1 MTLGALG
8 ARPSSRVACRGRG
21 RERGAAEAGGA
32 SRARVHLRLRRTP
45 VCTHPQRQ
53 SVRRCT
59 TRAPPPHQLESRDRL
74 ARALALGLH
83 LAPRPSPP
91 PSSCQKEKLGS
102 EPRLLRLRLSALL
115 RRKLLCL
122 IFDLARLL
130 GRLLASWRPW
140 PHAKAASSTCRLI
153 DRRSRKASEEAG
165 PWTPWPMAPCD
176 GWLLFLK
183 VDTPLLGARGHPGTG
198 VDTAVCAAQRRPK
211 NLCVYRVQHVSAT
224 VHTHTL
230 YASHFSLVIPSFDVA
245 PASPHGADHPHSS
258 FNERPLTQR
267 TAPPPRTPAHRT
279 PRSRPHPRTS
289 SRFTRRRRPAAR
301 WSRAA

>member
-211 NLCVYRVQHVSAT
+211 NRQKHENISKCATKPLNVGAGGGHRCLRPGYIFDGVGSHSVCEGTTQSSKLLC
-224 VHTHTL
+224 
-230 YASHFSLVIPSFDVA
+230 
-245 PASPHGADHPHSS
+245 
-258 FNERPLTQR
+258 
-267 TAPPPRTPAHRT
+267 
-279 PRSRPHPRTS
+279 TS
-289 SRFTRRRRPAAR
+289 
-301 WSRAA
+301 